1 MRQNRQMEDKFILRL
16 PDGMRDKIRAAAKA
30 SGRSMNAEIVQHLR
44 RIYDDDLRIAM
55 VEEVRATFGVQAA
68 SQLAELLAGSAA
80 GPQAGTI
87 NPTADH

>member
-1 MRQNRQMEDKFILRL
+1 MEDKFILRL
-16 PDGMRDKIRAAAKA
+16 PDGMRDRIKVAAKA

-68 SQLAELLAGSAA
+68 SQLAELLTGSAA
-80 GPQAGTI
+80 GPQAGTD